1 MNLDRGL
8 IKQQA
13 KALIKDKVM
22 KLFITSF
29 LVSVIVMAASG
40 FSVSIS
46 TSGANDVL
54 NKDYYSYSDNNSN
67 SNDKNYFNDFN
78 GDSNP
83 GSSGN
88 SGYDFKNFGTD
99 ANSAPESAPV
109 SVPQKAA
116 AKTLSVASYPLML
129 IQIFLMPLL
138 VSLSWYY
145 VKFVNGKEYE
155 LGAGI
160 KITYKEAF
168 ENYGKKLG
176 ASFLKSLLE
185 YLLSLLLII
194 PGIIFHYSS
203 YFTYQLICEYPELS
217 PMQAINL
224 SKKIIKGHRSELFA
238 LDLSFIPWY
247 ILCAAVFPLI
257 YVVPYI
263 NTTQALYYEN
273 FKARAIQLGVVTE
286 DDFLSDAQKAAKYS
300 GQYGNQQGGQYYG
313 APYGGQQYAQP
324 MQNPTQPQ
332 QNPTQPGTGYG
343 YAQPPQDFGAPQQPQ
358 SGVYTPQQPQN
369 TAYYAPN
376 APGYYAPQ
384 QPISPNAPTYFN
396 PPQQVMQQPQ
406 PAYFTPDIPQPQDPE
421 KPKDIYAPLTNDT
434 VNPPD
439 MPEEPKQEAPQ
450 ITITEPEE
458 PQTPLFS
465 EMQKPEEPTENFVE
479 PTEPQ
484 EPADMFTEMP
494 QSDGSANAPHTSEQ
508 Q

>member
-13 KALIKDKVM
+13 KSLIKDKVM

-40 FSVSIS
+40 FSVSLS
-46 TSGANDVL
+46 TSGTNDVF
-54 NKDYYSYSDNNSN
+54 NRNHYSYSDNNNN
-67 SNDKNYFNDFN
+67 SNDKDYFNDFDGN
-78 GDSNP
+78 
-83 GSSGN
+83 GN
-88 SGYDFKNFGTD
+88 SAGSNSGSDFKNFGT
-99 ANSAPESAPV
+99 AASSALESTPV
-109 SVPQKAA
+109 SAPQKAA
-116 AKTLSVASYPLML
+116 ASTLRVASYPLLL

-176 ASFLKSLLE
+176 ASFLKNLLE
-185 YLLSLLLII
+185 YLLTLLFII

-217 PMQAINL
+217 PMQAIML
-224 SKKIIKGHRSELFA
+224 SKKMIKGHRSELFA

-247 ILCAAVFPLI
+247 ILCVAVFPLI

-263 NTTQALYYEN
+263 STTQALYYEN

-300 GQYGNQQGGQYYG
+300 GQYGNPQGGQYYG
-313 APYGGQQYAQP
+313 SPYGAQQYAQP
-324 MQNPTQPQ
+324 TQNPTQS
-332 QNPTQPGTGYG
+332 GTGYS
-343 YAQPPQDFGAPQQPQ
+343 YTQPPQDFGAAQQMQ
-358 SGVYTPQQPQN
+358 SGAYTPQQSQG

-376 APGYYAPQ
+376 TTGYYAPQ
-384 QPISPNAPTYFN
+384 QPVNPNAPTYYN

-406 PAYFTPDIPQPQDPE
+406 PAYFTPDIPQPQDPAQ
-421 KPKDIYAPLTNDT
+421 PKDIYAPLTNDT

-484 EPADMFTEMP
+484 EPTDMFTDVP
-494 QSDGSANAPHTSEQ
+494 QSDGSDTSNTSADAPEEQ
-508 Q
+508 